1 MPSQNQRL
9 AIGDHERRRERG
21 CEHEDFARDSR
32 ADAGAG
38 KRWLILA
45 VLFLARTA
53 MGFQFQSVG
62 ALSSFLVA
70 ELGIDYAQLGLL
82 IGFYLLPGIA
92 IAYPGG
98 LLGRRFGDKRIALL
112 GLALMV
118 LGGVMASLSGDYGTL
133 LIARLVSGIGAVLL
147 NVLLTKMATD
157 WFVGREIGTALA
169 ILVSSWPIGIG
180 LALVGLPWSAG
191 AFSVPVAF
199 GATAVAAALALILVG
214 TAYQV
219 PAKSSA
225 PPPSVSATR
234 IGLSAR
240 EFGLVSLA
248 GGIWSLYNV
257 GYIILVSFTPSLL
270 IARGMSTGEAG
281 FAVSLIAWTI
291 VITIPLGGML
301 LDRIGHASALMTAS
315 FAAFGLGTMLMPIAP
330 SLAWIVVLGGVAGV
344 PAGAIMALPA
354 EVLRP
359 ESRGPGMGVFL
370 TWYYVGMA
378 LLTPAAGLARDLTA
392 DPGAPLMLAGSL
404 EITAIA
410 VLGLFRVFQHRSRL
424 LPS

>member
-1 MPSQNQRL
+1 MNIRVEQS
-9 AIGDHERRRERG
+9 H
-21 CEHEDFARDSR
+21 HMSHDSR
-32 ADAGAG
+32 ADAKAG

-53 MGFQFQSVG
+53 MGFQFQSIG

-70 ELGIDYAQLGLL
+70 DLGIDYAQLGLL

-98 LLGRRFGDKRIALL
+98 LLGQRFGDKRIALL

-118 LGGVMASLSGDYGTL
+118 LGGVMASLSSDYVML
-133 LIARLVSGIGAVLL
+133 LFARLISGIGAVLL
-147 NVLLTKMATD
+147 NVQLTKMATD

-180 LALVGLPWSAG
+180 LALVGLPRSAEI
-191 AFSVPVAF
+191 FSVPVAF
-199 GATAVAAALALILVG
+199 GATAAAAALALVLVG
-214 TAYQV
+214 IAYHV

-225 PPPSVSATR
+225 SSLSASATR
-234 IGLSAR
+234 IGLSLR

-248 GGIWSLYNV
+248 GGIWTLYNV
-257 GYIILVSFTPSLL
+257 GYIILVSFTLSLL
-270 IARGMSTGEAG
+270 TARGMSTGEAG

-291 VITIPLGGML
+291 VLTIPLGGVL
-301 LDRIGHASALMTAS
+301 IDRFGHATALMTAS
-315 FAAFGLGTMLMPIAP
+315 FAAFGLGTMVMPIAP
-330 SLAWIVVLGGVAGV
+330 SLTLIAMLGVVAGV
-344 PAGAIMALPA
+344 PAGAMMALPA
-354 EVLRP
+354 QVLRP
-359 ESRGPGMGVFL
+359 QSRGPGMGVFF

-378 LLTPAAGLARDLTA
+378 VLTPAAGLVRDLTA
-392 DPGAPLMLAGSL
+392 HPGAPLILAGSL
-404 EITAIA
+404 EIAAIA
-410 VLGLFRVFQHRSRL
+410 ILALFRIFQHRSTL